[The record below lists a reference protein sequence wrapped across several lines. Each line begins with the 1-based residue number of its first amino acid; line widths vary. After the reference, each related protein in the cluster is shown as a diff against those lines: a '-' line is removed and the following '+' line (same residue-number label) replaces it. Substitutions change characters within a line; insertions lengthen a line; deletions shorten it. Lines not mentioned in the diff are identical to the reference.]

1 MNLSSNIS
9 ETFKGI
15 GRTPQSRSPPSLAR
29 VPKEEAQQYLTSND
43 FRKIESLEESKAN
56 YSSCLL
62 PISLGKEHNLSTS
75 GDD

>member
-1 MNLSSNIS
+1 MNLSSNVS

-43 FRKIESLEESKAN
+43 FRKIESLEEAKAN
-56 YSSCLL
+56 IRAAYFQLVSERNT
-62 PISLGKEHNLSTS
+62 IYQRREI
-75 GDD
+75 

>member
-43 FRKIESLEESKAN
+43 FRKIESLEEAKAN
-56 YSSCLL
+56 IRAAYFQLVSERNT
-62 PISLGKEHNLSTS
+62 IYQRREI
-75 GDD
+75 